1 MVFFLFRH
9 STYSF
14 GNIIENYC
22 YCDSV
27 LKVCK
32 RINSNFFEKLFR
44 FAAIPQSKLNATGE
58 TGEERNV
65 DNNWKMVASCGCL
78 RENSMSHFVSYTLF
92 FFYMYHR
99 SVVATHLR
107 RRHFF
112 SHCSSSLSRSSYTR
126 NVKHTWALV
135 LIWANC
141 KLFRMNRES
150 FCSKL
155 TKTETHRRAHTT
167 TTRKAYGKSTVNMK
181 LRRRTHFPPHFISCF
196 DFGFFSFSIADGCK
210 RFGEFKRIEKSR
222 NDFGNH
228 MSRVKCV
235 KIEENRFLL
244 PAMQSIQSKLD

>member
-1 MVFFLFRH
+1 MCASLNAFFSSFQHFLFLSRFISLCACLHCARSYFSVFYNSIKVVYFMVFFLFRH

-112 SHCSSSLSRSSYTR
+112 LIAHRRSPARRT
-126 NVKHTWALV
+126 LV
-135 LIWANC
+135 MWNTLGRWCWFEQIANC
-141 KLFRMNRES
+141 S
-150 FCSKL
+150 VW
-155 TKTETHRRAHTT
+155 T
-167 TTRKAYGKSTVNMK
+167 
-181 LRRRTHFPPHFISCF
+181 
-196 DFGFFSFSIADGCK
+196 
-210 RFGEFKRIEKSR
+210 
-222 NDFGNH
+222 
-228 MSRVKCV
+228 
-235 KIEENRFLL
+235 ENRFVRNWRKRKHTDEHTQLL
-244 PAMQSIQSKLD
+244 HAKHMANQQ